1 MIRFTALALLL
12 QCLAAH
18 ASYHYPDP
26 RLTITLPGAPPIAYS
41 YNEEGLRDSQSQNGQ
56 TLHYLYDQTSLI
68 AETNTTGDEL
78 ARYTHSSVGLIAE
91 ARSGVQTYLHTDALS
106 TPIAVTDIAG
116 GVTTRY
122 TWDSWGN
129 LQQQTGVSQ
138 QPFGFTG
145 YQRDEQTGLHYAQ
158 QRYYDSEIGRFN
170 RHDPFRGDIDTPLSL
185 HRYLYANANPTIFV
199 DPTGEVGFFS
209 PVDAF
214 VDDTVA
220 NYDRQIEAAIAD
232 EARGRALTLGIGRGL
247 AGLGGVAVGSLNAT
261 SNLLAIGLG
270 VEVEQATTELNQTQ
284 LALSD
289 GIEVMDKTAKFIRDN
304 PAQAGAAV
312 VVEGVEFSKAVMRGD
327 AEALAALGRG
337 LGEGAIPFGL
347 AVKPVQTT
355 AKATA
360 AAARHAASES
370 GNVVR
375 SAARAIRTE
384 ADNIASVLRADGEFG
399 RIDLSADLDRL
410 SAFDRSSTRQRVL
423 SRLEES
429 RAARPTDAGPRFIEA
444 EKQIE
449 IRASLESPNIL
460 FRGQNNS
467 VSPMRILEDGF
478 FSKGNSDD
486 LLLHAIDSNNPPSL
500 FVATTPSFFIASEFA
515 TRNITRSG
523 SVFAIRRSRG
533 LDVNARLGEIS
544 PSRREREVAVPILV
558 PASDILGFTP
568 LRSDGSF
575 GNASIINLN
584 YRK

>member
-1 MIRFTALALLL
+1 MSISGIIRFTALALLL

-18 ASYHYPDP
+18 ASFHYPDP
-26 RLTITLPGAPPIAYS
+26 RLTITLPGAPPIQYS
-41 YNEEGLRDSQSQNGQ
+41 YNEAGLRDSQSQNGQ
-56 TLHYLYDQTSLI
+56 TLHYIYDQTSLI

-78 ARYTHSSVGLIAE
+78 ARYTHSGLGPSVGLIAE

-106 TPIAVTDIAG
+106 TPIAITDTSGA
-116 GVTTRY
+116 VTTRY
-122 TWDSWGN
+122 TWDTWGN

-145 YQRDEQTGLHYAQ
+145 YQRDAQTGLHYAQ

-220 NYDRQIEAAIAD
+220 NYDRQIEAAIA
-232 EARGRALTLGIGRGL
+232 EGARGRALTLGIGRGL

-410 SAFDRSSTRQRVL
+410 SAFDRRSTRQRVL
-423 SRLEES
+423 AAVTREPLARGRASEARVLDDLGLPKNTQKVSTAEGNAIPDALTSTRSIEIKDCITVACTKQV
-429 RAARPTDAGPRFIEA
+429 RIETDAAREAGIESVLITGKRTHVTQQARDAFD
-444 EKQIE
+444 
-449 IRASLESPNIL
+449 
-460 FRGQNNS
+460 
-467 VSPMRILEDGF
+467 RI
-478 FSKGNSDD
+478 
-486 LLLHAIDSNNPPSL
+486 
-500 FVATTPSFFIASEFA
+500 
-515 TRNITRSG
+515 
-523 SVFAIRRSRG
+523 IRRN
-533 LDVNARLGEIS
+533 DLG
-544 PSRREREVAVPILV
+544 PQQ
-558 PASDILGFTP
+558 
-568 LRSDGSF
+568 
-575 GNASIINLN
+575 
-584 YRK
+584 